1 MTLVLDASA
10 FFAEIPPLD
19 GPIATTP
26 SVVAELT
33 DTHAKCR
40 FEALS
45 AAGGLRVR
53 EPREEDLSRVDAAA
67 LRTGDAGGVLSGTD
81 RDILALALE
90 LSAVLITDDFAVQN
104 VAHRLGIE
112 TRSIRQR
119 PARPIRWRYRCSG
132 CGRYWKEPGGDCP
145 ICGAS
150 IKRKLK

>member
-1 MTLVLDASA
+1 MTLVLDASV
-10 FFAEIPPLD
+10 FFTEIPFD
-19 GPIATTP
+19 GPASTTP

-40 FEALS
+40 FEVLT
-45 AAGGLRVR
+45 AAGLRVR
-53 EPREEDLSRVDAAA
+53 EPREEDLARVDAAA
-67 LRTGDAGGVLSGTD
+67 LRTGDSGVLSGTD

-90 LSAVLITDDFAVQN
+90 LSAVLVTDDFAVQN

-132 CGRYWKEPGGDCP
+132 CGRYWKGPGDCP

>member
-1 MTLVLDASA
+1 MTLVLDASV
-10 FFAEIPPLD
+10 FFTEIPVD
-19 GPIATTP
+19 GPISTTP
-26 SVVAELT
+26 SVVEELT

-40 FEALS
+40 FEVLT
-45 AAGGLRVR
+45 AAGLTVR
-53 EPREEDLSRVDAAA
+53 EPRGEDLARVDAAA
-67 LRTGDAGGVLSGTD
+67 LRTGDSGVLSGTD

-90 LSAVLITDDFAVQN
+90 LSAVLVTDDFAIQN

-132 CGRYWKEPGGDCP
+132 CGRYWKEPGDCP
-145 ICGAS
+145 ICGAP

>member
-1 MTLVLDASA
+1 MTLVLDASF
-10 FFAEIPPLD
+10 FFAEIPLD
-19 GPIATTP
+19 DEAWTTP
-26 SVVAELT
+26 SVVAELA

-45 AAGGLRVR
+45 AAGLRVR
-53 EPREEDLSRVDAAA
+53 EPGKEDLERVDAAA
-67 LRTGDAGGVLSGTD
+67 LRTGDAGVLSGTD
-81 RDILALALE
+81 REILALALE
-90 LSAVLITDDFAVQN
+90 LSAVIVTDDFAVQN

-132 CGRYWKEPGGDCP
+132 CGRYWKETGDCP
-145 ICGAS
+145 VCGAP

>member
-10 FFAEIPPLD
+10 FFTEIPFE
-19 GPIATTP
+19 GPISTTP

-40 FEALS
+40 FTAL
-45 AAGGLRVR
+45 AAVGLRVR
-53 EPREEDLSRVDAAA
+53 EPREEDLARVDAAA
-67 LRTGDAGGVLSGTD
+67 LRTGDAGVLSGTD
-81 RDILALALE
+81 REILALALE
-90 LSAVLITDDFAVQN
+90 LSAVLVTDDFAVQN

-119 PARPIRWRYRCSG
+119 PARPIRWRYRCTG
-132 CGRYWKEPGGDCP
+132 CGRYWREPGDCP
-145 ICGAS
+145 VCGAA